1 MLPIISAHSME
12 AHSMN
17 SFVRKAATVAILITL
32 ACFANAQTSQNL
44 PPDFATP
51 QRSAKLAASAGFI
64 DILGIKL
71 GMPAETALSILKS
84 DNPTAKI
91 TFNRTNDYE
100 SAWIENLPRTDPS
113 RQFVSEIDLEP
124 ARMPGDR
131 INLGLTIPPSKQVVQ
146 AVARTSVLAAPVAMA
161 NIVAGLRKKY
171 GPETAGPDFK
181 WRSLTPFDGSSK
193 IFLWIFDA
201 EGRRVS
207 LQPIANTNWITNCQT
222 GVIGGM
228 GTPEVSIN
236 PGHYLA
242 TDISFNSCESY
253 IIVTALLQSAG
264 PAQNGINGDASSFT
278 VSAFDW
284 PLIINNA
291 NTFYAFLEQSARRDA
306 IKAQQQ
312 AQQRG
317 KDIKY

>member
-1 MLPIISAHSME
+1 
-12 AHSMN
+12 MN
-17 SFVRKAATVAILITL
+17 SFVRNAAVTVILTIV
-32 ACFANAQTSQNL
+32 ACVANAQSPQNP

-51 QRSAKLAASAGFI
+51 QRSAKLAASAGFL

-71 GMPAETALSILKS
+71 GMPAETALSILKTN
-84 DNPTAKI
+84 NPTAKI
-91 TFNRTNDYE
+91 TFSRTNDYE

-113 RQFVSEIDLEP
+113 REFVSEIDVVP
-124 ARMPGDR
+124 ARTPGDT

-146 AVARTSVLAAPVAMA
+146 AVARTSGFAAPVAMA

-181 WRSLTPFDGSSK
+181 WRGLTPFDGSSK

-201 EGRRVS
+201 EGRRVP
-207 LQPIANTNWITNCQT
+207 LQPIANTNWITNCQM
-222 GVIGGM
+222 GAAGGM

-236 PGHYLA
+236 PSHYLA
-242 TDISFNSCESY
+242 TDLAFNPCEAY

-264 PAQNGINGDASSFT
+264 PAQDGINGDASSFT
-278 VSAFDW
+278 VSAYDW

-291 NTFYAFLEQSARRDA
+291 NTFYAFLDQSARRDA
-306 IKAQQQ
+306 MKAQQQ